1 MVARRKIKIEGIVQ
15 GVGFRP
21 YVFRLA
27 EEKGI
32 RGWITNTPGGVE
44 IEAEGEKVILD
55 EFVNDLPRLVP
66 PLAHIDRILVSGG
79 MAPQGYEDF
88 SILNSPLGAE
98 RTTLISPDIAT
109 CPDCLHELFSPED
122 RRFSYPF
129 LNCTNCGPRY
139 SIIQDVP
146 YDRERTTMRVFLMCP
161 LCRAEYEDPH
171 NRRFHAQPNAC
182 WDCGPRLWL
191 KDEPAAEKEP
201 IRATYH
207 LLKQGKILAIKGL
220 GGFHLAVDATNSEAV
235 KRLRERKG
243 REEKPF
249 AIMVKDVATIRKFCE
264 VSREEEKAL
273 LQPSRPIVLL
283 RKRPTPLIS
292 EQVAPH
298 NKFLGVFL
306 PYTPLQALLFS
317 LDEKEEGQQPLVL
330 VMTSGNLSEE
340 PIAYTDEEAEQRLGE
355 VADHFLL
362 HNREIH
368 VRADDS
374 VVRVVA
380 GQEMVLRRSRGYA
393 PKPIRLLSPARA
405 RILGTGAELK
415 NTICLYKGQNA
426 FLSQH
431 LGDLENYETLAYF
444 QGTIHHLERILEIQP
459 QAVAFDYHPGYLSTQ
474 YALGR
479 EGLEK
484 IPVQHH
490 HAHLCSVMAEHQLE
504 GDCLGIICDGTGYGM
519 DGKIWGCEFLV
530 GDYLDFHRFGHLKYI
545 PLPGGQVSI
554 KKPYRMALS
563 YLYAIFGESLD
574 ELSFCQRFPAEEV
587 RVVKRLLES
596 GFNSP
601 MVSSMGRLFD
611 AVSSLLQIRDEITF
625 EGQAA
630 LALEMAVEEG
640 WNGHYEYGLQ
650 REPEGTIIDPIPL
663 ISGIIKDLQE
673 GVSAARIATSFHNT
687 AAHFLLEVAERMAKE
702 TSLNRVILSGGVF
715 QNVYLLERLRK
726 GLMKAG
732 LTPIFHQRVPP
743 NDGGIALGQVAIANA
758 RLARS

>member
-146 YDRERTTMRVFLMCP
+146 YDRERTTMRVFPMCP

-243 REEKPF
+243 REEKPL

-317 LDEKEEGQQPLVL
+317 LDEEEEGQQPLVL

-355 VADHFLL
+355 TADHFLL

>member
-1 MVARRKIKIEGIVQ
+1 MVARRKIKVEGIVQ

-32 RGWITNTPGGVE
+32 RGWITNTPGGIE
-44 IEAEGEKVILD
+44 IEAEGEKVVLD
-55 EFVNDLPRLVP
+55 EFVNDLPRLAP
-66 PLAHIDRILVSGG
+66 PLAYIDRIMVSDG
-79 MAPQGYEDF
+79 MVPQGYGEF
-88 SILNSPLGAE
+88 SILESPLGAE
-98 RTTLISPDIAT
+98 RTALISPDIAT
-109 CPDCLHELFSPED
+109 CPDCLRELFSPQD

-139 SIIQDVP
+139 SIIQDIP
-146 YDRERTTMRVFLMCP
+146 YDRERTTMKVFSMCP
-161 LCRAEYEDPH
+161 LCRAEYEDPR

-191 KDEPAAEKEP
+191 KGEPTAEKDP
-201 IRATYH
+201 IQASYH
-207 LLKQGKILAIKGL
+207 LLKEGKVLAIKGL

-235 KRLRERKG
+235 RRLRERKG

-249 AIMVKDVATIRKFCE
+249 AIMVKDVAMIREFCE

-283 RKRPTPLIS
+283 RKLNRPTPLIA
-292 EQVAPH
+292 EQVAPN

-317 LDEKEEGQQPLVL
+317 LEEERGKPLAL

-340 PIAYTDEEAEQRLGE
+340 PIAYRDEEAERRLGGI
-355 VADHFLL
+355 ADQFLL

-374 VVRVVA
+374 VVRIVA

-393 PKPIRLLSPARA
+393 PRPIRLLSPSRA

-431 LGDLENYETLAYF
+431 IGDLENYETFAFF
-444 QGTIHHLERILEIQP
+444 QETIRHLERILEIEP
-459 QAVAFDYHPGYLSTQ
+459 QAVAYDYHPGYLSTQ
-474 YALGR
+474 YALSR
-479 EGLEK
+479 EGLER
-484 IPVQHH
+484 IPIQHH
-490 HAHLCSVMAEHQLE
+490 HAHLCSAMAEHQLE
-504 GDCLGIICDGTGYGM
+504 GPCLGIICDGTGYGT

-530 GDYLDFHRFGHLKYI
+530 GDYLDFHRFGHLQYI

-563 YLYAIFGESLD
+563 YLYAIFGESF
-574 ELSFCQRFPAEEV
+574 EEIPFCQRFPTEEV
-587 RVVKRLLES
+587 RVIKRLLES

-611 AVSSLLQIRDEITF
+611 AVSSLLRIRDEITF

-630 LALEMAVEEG
+630 LALEMSIEEG
-640 WNGHYEYGLQ
+640 WEGHYEYVLEK
-650 REPEGTIIDPIPL
+650 EPGGTIVDPAPL
-663 ISGIIKDLQE
+663 ITGILRDLQA
-673 GVSAARIATSFHNT
+673 GVSTARIAASFHNT
-687 AAHFLLEVAERMAKE
+687 VVRFLLEFAGRMGKE
-702 TSLNRVILSGGVF
+702 TSLDRVVLSGGVF
-715 QNVYLLERLRK
+715 QNVYLLKKLRK
-726 GLMKAG
+726 GLVEAG
-732 LTPIFHQRVPP
+732 LIPIIHQRVPP

-758 RLARS
+758 QLAMA